1 MPLTTSFYRS
11 AIRRGVYRH
20 YKDKLYAVMGTVKH
34 SETEET
40 LVLYAPMG
48 QEAGEAQLW
57 VRPLDMFTETVTTA
71 NGQVPRFAFVDDFS
85 GACAAEISEKAEA

>member
-1 MPLTTSFYRS
+1 MPLTTSFYKS

-48 QEAGEAQLW
+48 QQAGEAQLW
-57 VRPLDMFTETVTTA
+57 VRPLAMFTESVDTA
-71 NGQVPRFAFVDDFS
+71 KGRVPRFAFVDDFS
-85 GACAAEISEKAEA
+85 AACTAESSEKAEA